1 MKESPT
7 LALDPSL
14 QHFRGPQYPDAE
26 RPNFGLFL
34 DSSPD
39 RWGRVLMD
47 RQEAVVARKAGRPPR
62 PLLGV
67 DDLLGVH
74 DPQRLGGLRFRI
86 GEGPFLDDDHERAA
100 PPLTSL
106 RALEQA
112 SLELEKTGNED
123 TTRYEEALAL
133 LLVPGSSLGGARPKA
148 SVTDVD
154 GTLWLAKL

>member
-1 MKESPT
+1 M
-7 LALDPSL
+7 
-14 QHFRGPQYPDAE
+14 
-26 RPNFGLFL
+26 
-34 DSSPD
+34 
-39 RWGRVLMD
+39 
-47 RQEAVVARKAGRPPR
+47 
-62 PLLGV
+62 
-67 DDLLGVH
+67 H
-74 DPQRLGGLRFRI
+74 DPQRLGGLCFRI

-154 GTLWLAKL
+154 GTLWLAKF